1 MRMLIADDDSTSRAM
16 LAGVLKKGG
25 HEVVETTDGAEA
37 LAALEGEEAPALAIL
52 DWVMP
57 KVAGLEVIKRIRARP
72 DGGRYYLLMLTSR
85 SDKSDLVAGL
95 EAGANDYLAKPFDAG
110 ELKARV
116 EVGRRMVEMQEEL
129 KERSAEMTRLHRIF
143 YHDIMNAA
151 VGLRGL
157 GEPQAMAGP
166 DEAPRIQA
174 MIRDLA
180 GKMIEE
186 IQSQRDLA
194 QAENGE
200 LATKPTELDAA
211 DVLGEAVD
219 TCRGIAASAGV
230 EIESVG
236 AKGIHFTS
244 DRTLLRRVLCNM
256 IKNAVEASRPGDWV
270 RVGCREEG
278 DRIAF
283 AVRNAAAMPAEVQ
296 ARMFRRS
303 FSTKGDGR
311 GIGTYSIKL
320 LTEKYL
326 KGEVTF
332 VSGEGG
338 GTEFTASY
346 PRRPTGGSGT
356 K

>member
-1 MRMLIADDDSTSRAM
+1 MRMLIADDDCTSRAM
-16 LAGVLKKGG
+16 LAAVLKKGG
-25 HEVVETTDGAEA
+25 HEVVETADGEEA
-37 LAALEGEEAPALAIL
+37 LAALEGEDAPILAIL

-57 KVAGLEVIKRIRARP
+57 KVAGLEVVKRIRARP

-95 EAGANDYLAKPFDAG
+95 EAGANDYLSKPFDPG
-110 ELKARV
+110 ELRARV
-116 EVGRRMVEMQEEL
+116 EVGRRLVEMQEQL
-129 KERSAEMTRLHRIF
+129 NDRNAEMTRLHRIF

-157 GEPQAMAGP
+157 GELQATAGP
-166 DEAPRIQA
+166 EDAPRIQT

-194 QAENGE
+194 HAENGE

-211 DVLGEAVD
+211 EVLGEAVD

-230 EIESVG
+230 AIETG
-236 AKGIHFTS
+236 GCRGIHFAS

-256 IKNAVEASRPGDWV
+256 IKNAVEASRPGE
-270 RVGCREEG
+270 RVDVACREEG
-278 DRIAF
+278 ERVVF
-283 AVRNAAAMPAEVQ
+283 AVRNAAAMPADVQ

-320 LTEKYL
+320 LTAKYL
-326 KGEVTF
+326 KGAVSF

-346 PRRPTGGSGT
+346 PRLATGCTGS